1 MLQDDR
7 TAGKVKETVG
17 GLTGDHSKKNEGACV
32 HRYSRR
38 EPGAFGRRLSDSGAG
53 FAGKAQNAGGKVQ
66 DKVTDP
72 IKGAAKG
79 VKEAVTVSQLH
90 TKGRVQQ

>member
-1 MLQDDR
+1 M
-7 TAGKVKETVG
+7 
-17 GLTGDHSKKNEGACV
+17 
-32 HRYSRR
+32 
-38 EPGAFGRRLSDSGAG
+38 SDSGAV